1 MDLNEKIQS
10 IFDKLENFL
19 RTETVVGNPITIG
32 EVTLIPIIEITFGF
46 GSGAS
51 SSKDSKGMDG
61 SGGGVGAGAKIT
73 PNAMMVIKGEE
84 VSVSPLKNRDSLE
97 KVLEMVPDILSRFT
111 PKKEKEKEKEKE
123 EKREIR

>member
-1 MDLNEKIQS
+1 MDLNEKIKS
-10 IFDKLENFL
+10 MFDKLENFL
-19 RTETVVGNPITIG
+19 RTETVVGNPITVG
-32 EVTLIPIIEITFGF
+32 EVTLIPIIEIAFGL

-84 VSVSPLKNRDSLE
+84 VSVIPLKNRDSLE

-111 PKKEKEKEKEKE
+111 PKKEKEKE

>member
-1 MDLNEKIQS
+1 MDINEKIKS
-10 IFDKLENFL
+10 MFDKLENFL

-32 EVTLIPIIEITFGF
+32 EVTLIPIIEIAFGL

-84 VSVSPLKNRDSLE
+84 VSVIPLKNRDSLE

-111 PKKEKEKEKEKE
+111 PKKEKEKE